1 MKIPVVE
8 IGDCTLCGGCVEL
21 CPEVFQLSDAGY
33 IVVAELDKYP
43 EEEVDDAIKNCP
55 EDCISWEEE

>member
-8 IGDCTLCGGCVEL
+8 LSDCNLCGICEGVS
-21 CPEVFQLSDAGY
+21 PTVFHISDLGY
-33 IVVAELDKYP
+33 VQISELDEYP

-55 EDCISWEEE
+55 ADCIFWE